1 MLTGNRRRHLFCA
14 GILLFLL
21 ALVTGMIMP
30 WLPNMRMGLSAHLV
44 GLLGGLFL
52 IGLGALW
59 GEQNLSER
67 PAMAVCWLAIYGTYG
82 NLVTGV
88 LSATFKTARLTPLAG
103 ANHLAEPWQENIVT
117 FGLVSS
123 SVAMVLVCVL
133 VLWGLRNPVASRVE

>member
-30 WLPNMRMGLSAHLV
+30 WRPNLRMGLTAHLV

-52 IGLGALW
+52 IGLGARW

-67 PAMAVCWLAIYGTYG
+67 PATAVYWLAIYGTYG

-103 ANHLAEPWQENIVT
+103 ASHLA
-117 FGLVSS
+117 
-123 SVAMVLVCVL
+123 
-133 VLWGLRNPVASRVE
+133 